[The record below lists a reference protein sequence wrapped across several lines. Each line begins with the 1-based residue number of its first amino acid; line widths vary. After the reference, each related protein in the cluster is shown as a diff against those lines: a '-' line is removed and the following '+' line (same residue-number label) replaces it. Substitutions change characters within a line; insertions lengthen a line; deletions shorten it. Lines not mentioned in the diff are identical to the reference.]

1 MSPRSG
7 LWYKGMDLL
16 EAMTRMNAEANVAD
30 PSEYHLQPISDGWSV
45 LVLPPSSEPQAR
57 FASTVQWEQPNTLAL
72 GLALYICWM
81 AWRRKG
87 SRLRAVAH
95 IGTFST
101 FLYQHFDTAPHVPL
115 LVGSGCHQT
124 KSA

>member
-1 MSPRSG
+1 
-7 LWYKGMDLL
+7 MDLL

-95 IGTFST
+95 IGTCQLCQGPTVWST
-101 FLYQHFDTAPHVPL
+101 AVLRPPSCTNI
-115 LVGSGCHQT
+115 ST
-124 KSA
+124 